1 MGWWQVST
9 DTLASSRFVLSPLA
23 ETTAALKS
31 LHRAEP
37 AHPGEHA
44 WLARHLPAYRARLAA
59 DPVTA
64 RLVATG
70 LGRDWN
76 ADFLTPTPSGADEPR
91 FEDELAAV
99 RDTSPQAARADLE
112 VSQGGPLPEP
122 LRAADDLPACAARI
136 LRWVWT
142 AAVRPDWPR
151 RRRVIEADIAA
162 RTARLGRGGWSGA
175 LDGLRPDMRW
185 LGDGR
190 LRINAYDHPPR
201 RLDVAQ
207 LMFVPVTPVT
217 ARRGWVAW
225 QEPHRYAVVY
235 ACAGTLADTGRGAVP
250 QALGRLLGPGRA
262 AVLVLLDSPR
272 STTQLTALTG
282 QGLGSVGRHLKVLL
296 DAGLAERSRAGRSVL
311 YFRTPAG
318 EVLVNAQQPSG
329 G

>member
-9 DTLASSRFVLSPLA
+9 DTLAGSRFAVSPLA

-31 LHRAEP
+31 LDHAQA
-37 AHPGEHA
+37 AHPGERA
-44 WLARHLPAYRARLAA
+44 WLARHLAAYRARLAA
-59 DPVTA
+59 DPVAA
-64 RLVATG
+64 RLVAVG

-76 ADFLTPTPSGADEPR
+76 ADFLTPTPAGVGEAD
-91 FEDELAAV
+91 FEDELAAIAG
-99 RDTSPQAARADLE
+99 TPPEAARADLV

-122 LRAADDLPACAARI
+122 LRSADDLPERAARI
-136 LRWVWT
+136 LDWVWVN
-142 AAVRPDWPR
+142 AVRPDWPR

-162 RTARLGRGGWSGA
+162 RTARLGRGGWAGA

-185 LGDGR
+185 MGDSR

-201 RLDVAQ
+201 RLDGAQ

-217 ARRGWVAW
+217 VRRGWVAW
-225 QEPHRYAVVY
+225 EEPHRYAVVY
-235 ACAGTLADTGRGAVP
+235 ACAGTLSDAGRTTVP
-250 QALGRLLGPGRA
+250 QALGRLLGPSRA
-262 AVLVLLDSPR
+262 AVLMLLDSPK

-318 EVLVNAQQPSG
+318 EVLVNAQHQQES
-329 G
+329 